1 MPQEPKKIKQIYNR
15 ITAPTE
21 KLQVADAGSS
31 QPKDQLECLIASQ
44 KDANSLRTHKNS

>member
-31 QPKDQLECLIASQ
+31 QPKDQLESLIASQ
-44 KDANSLRTHKNS
+44 KDANSLRTYKNS